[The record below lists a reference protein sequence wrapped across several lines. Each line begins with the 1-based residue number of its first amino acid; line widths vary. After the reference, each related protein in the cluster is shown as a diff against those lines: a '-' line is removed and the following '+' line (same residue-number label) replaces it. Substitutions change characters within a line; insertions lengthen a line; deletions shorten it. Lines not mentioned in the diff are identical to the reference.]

1 MIDTVSNM
9 LMDQFVQTSGC
20 LNSRK
25 YQEVFLWWI
34 KLTFE
39 LKFNILNTFPISWCQ
54 WATMTMT
61 FFFIS
66 LYFFAFYILY
76 FKTIWRSVPSSYGC
90 HLFNDFFVLF
100 LEEYAIPQYS
110 YMAFLMCEIL
120 VVILETARMGRCI
133 VSLVAFVKIDS
144 RVICLCGSMC
154 FLCFIGLFY
163 LGLDNLCESRYS

>member
-9 LMDQFVQTSGC
+9 LMEQFAQTSGC
-20 LNSRK
+20 LNNRK

-76 FKTIWRSVPSSYGC
+76 FKTIWRRVPSSYGC

-133 VSLVAFVKIDS
+133 VSLVAFVKI
-144 RVICLCGSMC
+144 
-154 FLCFIGLFY
+154 FLHCAF
-163 LGLDNLCESRYS
+163 

>member
-9 LMDQFVQTSGC
+9 LMEQFAQTSGC
-20 LNSRK
+20 LNNRK

-76 FKTIWRSVPSSYGC
+76 FKTIWRRVPSSYGC

-110 YMAFLMCEIL
+110 YMAIWLYGGGTAELNGRAFLSSRIYFRIKFYQTKFCYLWTKSGCEQRNSFAIAQL
-120 VVILETARMGRCI
+120 Q
-133 VSLVAFVKIDS
+133 
-144 RVICLCGSMC
+144 
-154 FLCFIGLFY
+154 FY
-163 LGLDNLCESRYS
+163 CRPFNF